1 MQFNRS
7 YIIIIALLGIL
18 LLYSYYYFAI
28 NDKRV
33 LELWGRIKGN
43 YLNIYYI
50 SMFVSAFG
58 FLLFFYYLY
67 ISNSFT
73 KKEEFNI
80 LIALLGIVVISILWM
95 PLSLFYLRNKNNM
108 LMISIILVLLL
119 VALFTLYLLLT
130 LYNINEQNYKLNK
143 QLAIYGMVYFFIH
156 AFFFDF
162 ISWSIHFF

>member
-1 MQFNRS
+1 MLFNRN
-7 YIIIIALLGIL
+7 YIIIIALIGIL
-18 LLYSYYYFAI
+18 LLYSYYYYAT

-43 YLNIYYI
+43 YLKIYYI

-58 FLLFFYYLY
+58 FLLFFYYLF

-73 KKEEFNI
+73 INEQYNI
-80 LIALLGIVVISILWM
+80 FCALLGIVVISILWM
-95 PLSLFYLRNKNNM
+95 PLSLLYLRNKNNV

-119 VALFTLYLLLT
+119 VALFTLYLLFL
-130 LYNINEQNYKLNK
+130 LYNINEKNYKLNK
-143 QLAIYGMVYFFIH
+143 KLALYGMIYFFIH

-162 ISWSIHFF
+162 ISWSINFF